1 MTESKK
7 KKSGRIKTIIVFVLA
22 VPVLA
27 GAGVAGGIY
36 AARAGW
42 IGQSGGPMATKTENT
57 PVAAKSAPIYY
68 SFQAPFTSN
77 LRDSGSFVQLALSVA
92 TADRPEIAEQ
102 VKLNESALRSVV
114 LMTVAD
120 EDAGALATTAG
131 KQQLQAKLRSVMD
144 QVLKTKTG
152 QTGIDSVYFTS
163 FVIQ

>member
-7 KKSGRIKTIIVFVLA
+7 KKSGKMKTIIVFFLA
-22 VPVLA
+22 APTLA

-36 AARAGW
+36 ATRAGW
-42 IGQSGGPMATKTENT
+42 TGQAGGPLASKTEAT
-57 PVAAKSAPIYY
+57 PTTAKSAPIYY

-92 TADRPEIAEQ
+92 TADRPEIADE

-131 KQQLQAKLRSVMD
+131 KQQLQAKLRTVMD
-144 QVLKTKTG
+144 QVLRTKTG
-152 QTGIDSVYFTS
+152 RTGIDSVYFTS

>member
-7 KKSGRIKTIIVFVLA
+7 KKSGKMKTIIVLFLGAPA
-22 VPVLA
+22 VA
-27 GAGVAGGIY
+27 GAGVAGGVY
-36 AARAGW
+36 ATHAGW
-42 IGQSGGPMATKTENT
+42 VGQSGPPPRKAE
-57 PVAAKSAPIYY
+57 AAPNAARSAPIYY

-92 TADRPEIAEQ
+92 TADRPEIADQ

-131 KQQLQAKLRSVMD
+131 KQKLQTKLRTVMD